1 MYLLF
6 PLSDVVKESGT
17 VPITFLTK
25 VDMTSNQKDSNAK
38 KVSLFL
44 LATIFILA
52 TALRFFHLDRDLG
65 GNDENAMLLYFG
77 YSPLKIIATNYWDA
91 NNHIFH
97 TLLVRFMGVWFGEE
111 NSIAIRLPTLLFG
124 LAGLWMVYRIALE
137 LFNSQLIARMAL
149 LIATVNPIHI
159 HYSQTARGY
168 SLIIF
173 FSAAMIL
180 LSLKILRSEIVKGRG
195 ILITICGFLSV
206 YTIPTNIFFLLGLGV
221 WVIAVLFLPDPK
233 DKFFKSR
240 EERREKGVFFLKIAV
255 VISILCSVAYAPLLK
270 QMVATIR
277 NHQLMGVETQWNS
290 IPVLIPAVLERVFP
304 DNLMLFLPLL
314 IFGFFY
320 KKSRDHFPQFL
331 PLIIFFLPFAITLI
345 NGVGGYPRNY
355 LFNFPLLIVLMA
367 AGMGKAG
374 DLCSPLFKNSE
385 APRWIALGICSVY
398 CILSV
403 NTLFH
408 KYYPSLKIPNKG
420 EYRKNIVQH
429 TQSHDLIAV
438 QSPKNYIYARKRHRN
453 NLLNILNDNQLDGFH
468 LITPRNYDLFEYAP
482 GRREK
487 VFSII
492 QRLWSSINFETI
504 SLDKENKMTLMTNP
518 VSRSLIP
525 DHFERATKW
534 KVFRGKG
541 TATKLKMANTQDQM
555 ALKLE
560 TSAEN
565 EMLIMGSVPGVV
577 SVSKPSIVVLVW
589 TVEMKFNEL
598 IIQPNLV
605 VDVASPRGTQS
616 IQVNMS
622 RINERMNIYLSHGDS
637 LFSSSDWFL
646 RSSIGVI
653 PPGNYSFSIWL
664 KCNKGQTLIYDEF
677 RLFIIELADK
687 K

>member
-38 KVSLFL
+38 KISLFL

-180 LSLKILRSEIVKGRG
+180 LSLRVLRSEISKTRG

-290 IPVLIPAVLERVFP
+290 ISVLIPAVLERVFP

-320 KKSRDHFPQFL
+320 KRVVIMVD
-331 PLIIFFLPFAITLI
+331 
-345 NGVGGYPRNY
+345 
-355 LFNFPLLIVLMA
+355 
-367 AGMGKAG
+367 
-374 DLCSPLFKNSE
+374 
-385 APRWIALGICSVY
+385 
-398 CILSV
+398 
-403 NTLFH
+403 
-408 KYYPSLKIPNKG
+408 
-420 EYRKNIVQH
+420 
-429 TQSHDLIAV
+429 
-438 QSPKNYIYARKRHRN
+438 RN
-453 NLLNILNDNQLDGFH
+453 N
-468 LITPRNYDLFEYAP
+468 PE
-482 GRREK
+482 
-487 VFSII
+487 
-492 QRLWSSINFETI
+492 
-504 SLDKENKMTLMTNP
+504 
-518 VSRSLIP
+518 SR
-525 DHFERATKW
+525 K
-534 KVFRGKG
+534 KVFRIAKERLKNGTSMAIFPEGLVPPENIVLAPFKKG
-541 TATKLKMANTQDQM
+541 AFSLAIEFEMPIVPQSYYDCKRLFSWDVFKGGPGIFRTHQHQFIETKGLKKEDIPD
-555 ALKLE
+555 LKEQVFNIIE
-560 TSAEN
+560 TSLMSDREY
-565 EMLIMGSVPGVV
+565 
-577 SVSKPSIVVLVW
+577 
-589 TVEMKFNEL
+589 MKDTN
-598 IIQPNLV
+598 
-605 VDVASPRGTQS
+605 R
-616 IQVNMS
+616 
-622 RINERMNIYLSHGDS
+622 
-637 LFSSSDWFL
+637 
-646 RSSIGVI
+646 
-653 PPGNYSFSIWL
+653 L
-664 KCNKGQTLIYDEF
+664 K
-677 RLFIIELADK
+677 
-687 K
+687 